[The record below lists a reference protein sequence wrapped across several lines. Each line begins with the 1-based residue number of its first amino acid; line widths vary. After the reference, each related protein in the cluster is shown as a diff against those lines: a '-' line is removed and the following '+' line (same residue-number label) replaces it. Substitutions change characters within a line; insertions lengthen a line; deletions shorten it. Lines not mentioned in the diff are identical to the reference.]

1 MYKETI
7 TPEEI
12 EPLELAAFPGPIT
25 VVTGPGPELDRAIA
39 HLGSQRASRGLF
51 RLHS

>member
-25 VVTGPGPELDRAIA
+25 VISPAMPSRTWA
-39 HLGSQRASRGLF
+39 ASG
-51 RLHS
+51 